1 MRGVMI
7 MKYRYRTDNEMKES
21 GVEWLGKIPKEWSVT
36 KLKNHFEFEKGK
48 NAALYTNDYIGL
60 NEGNY
65 PVYSGQ
71 TENNGVMG
79 KINSYDY
86 DLEKCIFTTTVGA
99 KVMTPLLLKGKF
111 NLSQNCLIMRG
122 YNIFEEYIY
131 YLLFPMFR
139 YEKSLIPSY
148 MQPSLRIDDLK
159 KFHISYPDKVEQQKI
174 ASFLDKK
181 TAEFDSIIEKKQSF
195 ITKLTEAKKSL
206 ISEVVTGKVKVQVIA
221 NKYQVISRT
230 DDEMK
235 DSGVEWLGKIPK
247 EWEVK
252 PLYIGFKENKEKNK
266 EGLENN
272 VLSLSYG
279 KIKRRD
285 IEKNFGLLPES
296 FDTYQIVNQDYII
309 FRLTDLQND
318 KKSLR
323 VGLVK
328 EKGIITSA
336 YVGLIPTS
344 SFRAD
349 FSYYLFH
356 VYDLKKIYYNLG
368 SGLRQSMNFVDL
380 KKMPIFQLSLQ
391 EQQQI
396 VNFLDEKTAKIDS
409 TIEKIKLQI
418 EKLKVAKQSLISEAV
433 TGKIEV
439 MG

>member
-1 MRGVMI
+1 V
-7 MKYRYRTDNEMKES
+7 K
-21 GVEWLGKIPKEWSVT
+21 P
-36 KLKNHFEFEKGK
+36 
-48 NAALYTNDYIGL
+48 
-60 NEGNY
+60 
-65 PVYSGQ
+65 
-71 TENNGVMG
+71 
-79 KINSYDY
+79 
-86 DLEKCIFTTTVGA
+86 
-99 KVMTPLLLKGKF
+99 
-111 NLSQNCLIMRG
+111 
-122 YNIFEEYIY
+122 
-131 YLLFPMFR
+131 
-139 YEKSLIPSY
+139 
-148 MQPSLRIDDLK
+148 DDLK
-159 KFHISYPDKVEQQKI
+159 EFSWIEDSKEKISTTGIKKQNLIPENSVLVCCIGSIGKFGINKIPVLTNQQINSLIFNNRVNENIRKYLICSSKDEHNKNSNGNVVKILNGENQGKIKFPLTSTIEQQKI
-174 ASFLDKK
+174 ALFLDKK